1 MEPVLIKISRV
12 ALWIITV
19 ALGAELIEFIWN
31 DIAKRL
37 ELPEIGFAMSFSIAA
52 LIAVLMLKF
61 C

>member
-1 MEPVLIKISRV
+1 MPRICFNLIKGILLV
-12 ALWIITV
+12 ITV

-31 DIAKRL
+31 DIAKRF
-37 ELPEIGFAMSFSIAA
+37 ELPEINFAFSFSIAA